1 MLETSTT
8 VLIILVIS
16 MLLCIIFSKDEHN
29 NHIHN
34 HIHNHVHKDKDKDMD
49 KDRNKYRKSTYIQI
63 PHETYIN
70 KANIMLQ
77 NLSDINNELVRI
89 ATEYVLNRTNYE
101 NELDEYISY
110 ADNIL
115 KIAQVKQSD
124 SASII
129 NNVVTTTPTS
139 ISSSTSIVTTT
150 PFPTTPFPSESS
162 SGSVSVALQKSIL
175 ENLIALLASITE
187 QATIAQ
193 QNAQTA
199 LLTINIIKN
208 LLAGNTLPPGMT
220 PPPNFGDAITSI
232 HEQQQIASTAY
243 EDVQIQLQII
253 SEIFAIS
260 STALDTITNNLNK
273 AREDLDKLKTYISKL
288 TGNIQ
293 KTNEYINLQKAV
305 TNANSLLSE
314 LKKIN
319 INLDSSSPYYDGI
332 NNLIINLT
340 TSIDTSQQYLDN
352 AINIFIYATADSSYE
367 LNSKFEILYSTYNNI
382 FDIIGTPPVPLTT
395 PVSTTSTPI
404 IIALSNEHPIITNKP
419 IDKKNMHTKSD
430 NNSLYSY
437 QQQIIEI
444 NEMIKT
450 QYNLIIEASNQ
461 VIGVINSIQEI
472 TQKIINSLNFEVNDF
487 KEDSVINELKNILLY
502 YFPASTSPP
511 LKIPD
516 LNLLIEF
523 AYTPIPT
530 QSVVL

>member
-8 VLIILVIS
+8 ILIILIIS

-29 NHIHN
+29 NH
-34 HIHNHVHKDKDKDMD
+34 
-49 KDRNKYRKSTYIQI
+49 KDRNKDRNKHIKSKYIQI

-70 KANIMLQ
+70 KANTMLQ
-77 NLSDINNELVRI
+77 DLSDIKNELVGI

-110 ADNIL
+110 ADSIL

-129 NNVVTTTPTS
+129 NNIVTTTPAS
-139 ISSSTSIVTTT
+139 ISSSTSIIT
-150 PFPTTPFPSESS
+150 TTPFPSESS
-162 SGSVSVALQKSIL
+162 SGSVSEDLQKSIL
-175 ENLIALLASITE
+175 ENLIALLASITA

-232 HEQQQIASTAY
+232 QEQQQIASIAY
-243 EDVQIQLQII
+243 EDVQTQLQII
-253 SEIFAIS
+253 TEIFSIS
-260 STALDTITNNLNK
+260 STALDTITDNLNK

-293 KTNEYINLQKAV
+293 KTNEYINLQNYV

-319 INLDSSSPYYDGI
+319 INLDSSSPYYYGI

-352 AINIFIYATADSSYE
+352 AINIFIHATSDSSYQ

-404 IIALSNEHPIITNKP
+404 ILALSNDYPIITNKP
-419 IDKKNMHTKSD
+419 INKKNMQTKSE

-472 TQKIINSLNFEVNDF
+472 TQKIINSLNIEVNDF
-487 KEDSVINELKNILLY
+487 KQDSVVNELKNILLY

-530 QSVVL
+530 QSAVL